1 MSKDERFLINNNM
14 RLQSKQFCVAF
25 YKRDV
30 LPGKLLY
37 WEAKKEGAL
46 QISDTLIYG
55 NTQGRF
61 SRE

>member
-1 MSKDERFLINNNM
+1 MSKDERFLINNM

-46 QISDTLIYG
+46 HNFGHPHIWKHSGTVL
-55 NTQGRF
+55 T
-61 SRE
+61 